1 MDELLKVLKEL
12 NTTFDKIVKP
22 ISDTIEKIEKLDEN
36 VKEASKNTVSYQ
48 KQLEDLKSGFNDIQN
63 AATKTQKS
71 LQGIG
76 NQFKVLTNI
85 VKSNFNYA
93 IVSIEEKFKVLSNA
107 IEPHLKKVK
116 DNIGKYVGQSSD
128 FVKKRLHDLAEDIKI
143 RYFFITYDINQVFK
157 QLATKIAPHLSKI
170 KSRIANIAAIASIK
184 FKKVTSS
191 INNLANSIKTIY
203 SRSIDFIENK
213 FSALA
218 EKVTPYIEKINKVA
232 QKVAEGTAKV
242 FGKLVSKVAPPVSA
256 TVKLLSGFIKAIP
269 TPSIVADI
277 VKTFT
282 SGIAKIGGAVL
293 GIAGKGL
300 TSLTKT
306 GLGAA
311 KKAASAVKKVLT
323 APFKLIKNVVEKY
336 GAFKKKYEEFQKKYT
351 VPSLN
356 FAGIKGK
363 LKSAY
368 DSVSKFVQKF
378 GDKKKLA
385 DLNKLYKTEFSRIT
399 SVFKPVANKIIS
411 FATEFV
417 KGFKAISKAA
427 EPIISAIVNLA
438 GTIGGFLRAMFG
450 IKEGT
455 SAAAGAINIFKKVL
469 DFLVTPISY
478 ITLGLSTLFE
488 VLKPAAPIIGAV
500 AGAWLVW
507 NVIMALSPITW
518 IVLGI
523 VALISVIAVVIKYTK
538 GWATAWQGFKD
549 ILSAVWSQLKE
560 NFGFFIDSIVYGFQK
575 AWYNVVDFGQ
585 RAIQYVK
592 NVGAAIKLAWNGD
605 FSGARD
611 KLNEK
616 ITTEAEVK
624 LKKIEEERQQ
634 RVQQFNQNTTAN
646 ALKALN
652 GARKMSS
659 LSFDGKGLKADLKK
673 MQKGFK
679 FPDKAP
685 AGATGG
691 NTTTNKGIT
700 NITDG
705 GKKQTHINIH
715 FDRLVE
721 NMVIQ
726 SENLNEGVNDMEDKL
741 ITSLLR
747 VLNSAN
753 QIQTTTA

>member
-1 MDELLKVLKEL
+1 MEELLKVLKEL
-12 NTTFDKIVKP
+12 NSTFEKIVKP
-22 ISDTIEKIEKLDEN
+22 ITETIEKFEKLDKD
-36 VKEASKNTVSYQ
+36 VKAVSKNTLAFQ
-48 KQLEDLKSGFNDIQN
+48 ENLENLKNGFDDIQSAARQTQDILVQVGTKVSN
-63 AATKTQKS
+63 AFSPIANLIGDKITRNIKAAKLGLVTFATVATLNFSVASAHIKGYADTIKS
-71 LQGIG
+71 KYISALTILEYRLDKIGILPIFNKIG
-76 NQFKVLTNI
+76 NAFSSATSFIGGIANEIK
-85 VKSNFNYA
+85 
-93 IVSIEEKFKVLSNA
+93 EK
-107 IEPHLKKVK
+107 
-116 DNIGKYVGQSSD
+116 IGTKILA
-128 FVKKRLHDLAEDIKI
+128 VKKGIV
-143 RYFFITYDINQVFK
+143 T
-157 QLATKIAPHLSKI
+157 LATVATLNFGIASASIRSFTDSI
-170 KSRIANIAAIASIK
+170 KSKYIK
-184 FKKVTSS
+184 TLTLLEYGFQKIGNSPIFK
-191 INNLANSIKTIY
+191 NLASG
-203 SRSIDFIENK
+203 
-213 FSALA
+213 
-218 EKVTPYIEKINKVA
+218 INKVFGA
-232 QKVAEGTAKV
+232 SIGFAKV
-242 FGKLVSKVAPPVSA
+242 
-256 TVKLLSGFIKAIP
+256 GF
-269 TPSIVADI
+269 S
-277 VKTFT
+277 
-282 SGIAKIGGAVL
+282 VL
-293 GIAGKGL
+293 GNVI
-300 TSLTKT
+300 TK
-306 GLGAA
+306 
-311 KKAASAVKKVLT
+311 SLT
-323 APFKLIKNVVEKY
+323 APFRITKNLVERY
-336 GAFKKKYEEFQKKYT
+336 GAFKKKFDEFKKKYT
-351 VPSLN
+351 LPSLN
-356 FAGIKGK
+356 FKGLK
-363 LKSAY
+363 TKFKSAY
-368 DSVSKFVQKF
+368 DSVSKFVKKF

-385 DLNKLYKTEFSRIT
+385 NLNKLYKTEFSRIT

-659 LSFDGKGLKADLKK
+659 LSFDAKGLKADLKK

-685 AGATGG
+685 AGTAGG

-726 SENLNEGVNDMEDKL
+726 SENLDEGVNDMEDKL